1 MQAAEFTLWFPLS
14 IIGHII
20 NYHYDGLQPSRV
32 GGHEQGS
39 VEEKALDRTLDL
51 ISLRP
56 QSLAVWAPASVLKT
70 QTFDSW
76 QRAGSL
82 LPDSDFAP

>member
-32 GGHEQGS
+32 GGHEQAS

-56 QSLAVWAPASVLKT
+56 QSPSSL
-70 QTFDSW
+70 
-76 QRAGSL
+76 GSCFS
-82 LPDSDFAP
+82 PEDSDL